1 MSIPAVSDT
10 PAVAPY
16 HWQMEN
22 DSWKGWGPRF
32 KKLAKEN
39 GETLATIAEKMG
51 LAESTLRHWTNGTRE
66 INLTDLMRMC
76 KAARVHPSLVLF
88 EGPPM
93 NAETKRQIGEL
104 AKNALDSNPGMV
116 PGYQKISVR
125 SHFKRKGA

>member
-1 MSIPAVSDT
+1 MSIPVVSDT
-10 PAVAPY
+10 RESAPY

-76 KAARVHPSLVLF
+76 KAARVHPSLVL
-88 EGPPM
+88 GIIYLNPL
-93 NAETKRQIGEL
+93 TSKRESCIILVMESPIP
-104 AKNALDSNPGMV
+104 NDR
-116 PGYQKISVR
+116 R
-125 SHFKRKGA
+125 SK